1 MKGAAGV
8 MRQKIFEI
16 LLEES
21 DYISGEEISERL
33 GVSRTAVWK
42 HIKALKEDGYQI
54 EAVPRKGYTLK
65 NRVDKLLKTE
75 ITAELQTIKWSKDN
89 IYTYGSVD
97 STNIIAKKFAAEGK
111 PEGTFVI
118 AEEQTKGKGRMGRDW
133 SSPYG
138 KGIWFSFILRPEILP
153 VRASEITFVISV
165 GIREGIKRYTGKD
178 VKIKWPNDI
187 LLDQKKIV
195 GILTEISAEIE
206 RINYIVA
213 GIGINANQDLE
224 DFPEELQQKATSLK
238 ICTSKEID
246 RNKLLRFII
255 EELEKMYI
263 TYVEKGFAEILSI
276 WEKHN
281 ITLGKRVKAVTF
293 DSEINGLAEKIDEQ
307 GYLVIKDDQ
316 GKEHKVVAGDVS
328 LRREDGSY
336 I

>member
-1 MKGAAGV
+1 
-8 MRQKIFEI
+8 MRIDDLIVFGRTAP
-16 LLEES
+16 EES
-21 DYISGEEISERL
+21 KKYGQSVCMAGYSQELRQLMRL
-33 GVSRTAVWK
+33 YPMSIRSN
-42 HIKALKEDGYQI
+42 IKARC
-54 EAVPRKGYTLK
+54 V
-65 NRVDKLLKTE
+65 
-75 ITAELQTIKWSKDN
+75 
-89 IYTYGSVD
+89 
-97 STNIIAKKFAAEGK
+97 
-111 PEGTFVI
+111 
-118 AEEQTKGKGRMGRDW
+118 
-133 SSPYG
+133 
-138 KGIWFSFILRPEILP
+138 
-153 VRASEITFVISV
+153 
-165 GIREGIKRYTGKD
+165 
-178 VKIKWPNDI
+178 
-187 LLDQKKIV
+187 
-195 GILTEISAEIE
+195 ISAEIE